1 MEQTF
6 YDITTIYEVVKE
18 MSTKIEQKEYTKEF
32 ETKLL

>member
-1 MEQTF
+1 MEKTF

-18 MSTKIEQKEYTKEF
+18 MSSKIEEKMYSKEF